1 MSEEVKSDITKVSTL
16 EVGEIVKGQVIKVD
30 PSQAFVDV
38 GYKYDGILPISEVSS
53 LHIAQI
59 SDVLSEGDQIEV
71 KVLVLDEENQKLV
84 LSKKAVDA
92 DRAWKELLQKYE
104 AGETIQAQ
112 VADIVKG
119 GLVVDLGV
127 RGFIPASLVEIHYVE
142 DFSDYKGKE
151 LTFKIIEIDPEKNKL
166 ILSRKAVL
174 EEELRQQKLETL
186 HSLEPG
192 QIVEGKVQ
200 RITDFGAFVDIG
212 GVDGLVHVSQLAWN
226 RVEHPSDVLSEGDQ
240 IQVKVL
246 SVNPET
252 ERISLSLKETQEG
265 PWEQVAKQIQVGD
278 IVTGTVRRI
287 VSFGAFVEVYPGVE
301 GLVHIS
307 QIAKRHIVTPA
318 EVLEEG
324 QEVKVKILNIQI
336 DEKRISLSIREAEEA
351 EEESNAAAE
360 TAEKN
365 EESESGSGLNVTLG
379 DVYPELRNL
388 K

>member
-1 MSEEVKSDITKVSTL
+1 
-16 EVGEIVKGQVIKVD
+16 
-30 PSQAFVDV
+30 
-38 GYKYDGILPISEVSS
+38 
-53 LHIAQI
+53 
-59 SDVLSEGDQIEV
+59 
-71 KVLVLDEENQKLV
+71 
-84 LSKKAVDA
+84 
-92 DRAWKELLQKYE
+92 
-104 AGETIQAQ
+104 
-112 VADIVKG
+112 
-119 GLVVDLGV
+119 
-127 RGFIPASLVEIHYVE
+127 LVEIHYVE

-278 IVTGTVRRI
+278 IVTGT
-287 VSFGAFVEVYPGVE
+287 
-301 GLVHIS
+301 
-307 QIAKRHIVTPA
+307 
-318 EVLEEG
+318 
-324 QEVKVKILNIQI
+324 
-336 DEKRISLSIREAEEA
+336 
-351 EEESNAAAE
+351 
-360 TAEKN
+360 
-365 EESESGSGLNVTLG
+365 
-379 DVYPELRNL
+379 
-388 K
+388 